1 MSQPSPAIMQAI
13 AKWADAQRQPVYLLR
28 NIKAQRSRH
37 QRWAELVKV
46 ARGAKPGVTDGEIIA
61 AIEAVLAERTSAL
74 PVLVLEV

>member
-1 MSQPSPAIMQAI
+1 MSQPSPAIIQAI
-13 AKWADAQRQPVYLLR
+13 ADWSNAQRQPVYLLR

-61 AIEAVLAERTSAL
+61 AIDAVLTERTAA
-74 PVLVLEV
+74 PLVLALEV